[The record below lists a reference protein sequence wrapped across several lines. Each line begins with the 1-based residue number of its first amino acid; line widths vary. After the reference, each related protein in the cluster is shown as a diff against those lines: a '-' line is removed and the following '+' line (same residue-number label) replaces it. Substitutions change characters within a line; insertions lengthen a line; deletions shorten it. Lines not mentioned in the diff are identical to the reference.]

1 MSTDWDAR
9 YLDLARHVAKWSK
22 DPSTQVGAVVVG
34 KDRRKI
40 AVGYNGFPRGIVDDN
55 RLFDREVKYTLIQHA
70 ERNVIDNAVFDLEGA
85 TLIVTLHPCVECA
98 KSIVSKGIARVVCP
112 PVPPDKEKWVE
123 QADLA
128 ALIFNEAG
136 VKLYVMV

>member
-40 AVGYNGFPRGIVDDN
+40 AVGYNGFPRGIADDN

-70 ERNVIDNAVFDLEGA
+70 ERNVIGL
-85 TLIVTLHPCVECA
+85 TIRRTT
-98 KSIVSKGIARVVCP
+98 
-112 PVPPDKEKWVE
+112 
-123 QADLA
+123 
-128 ALIFNEAG
+128 
-136 VKLYVMV
+136 